1 MTTGVRRRLGV
12 EERRQQLIGVAL
24 ELFSRRSPDEVSIDE
39 IASAAG
45 ISRPL
50 VYHYFPGKLSL
61 YEAALKRASDDL
73 AARFVEPHEGPLGA
87 RLLRVMRRFFDFV
100 DEHGP
105 GFSALMRGGPAVGSS
120 TTNALIDSVRQA
132 AYVQILSHLG
142 VTDPPARLEL
152 VVRSWISLAE
162 STALIWLDGR
172 RIPRAELE
180 VQLVHDFAALTAVSA
195 AHDAEMAALLRAS
208 PRWPRTAASDGG
220 RRARC
225 PRWPAGPAHGGP
237 YDGLDLLRL
246 GGHGQIGV
254 AARFQ
259 FRHRS
264 PGRGRGGGEVHDG
277 QRGHGGRA
285 RTRRHSSK
293 PLMSGRPTS
302 TRATSG
308 RVPSRS
314 RTSSST
320 SASPPLATGTTWW
333 PARASTAP
341 MAYRLAAT
349 SSTTSTVVP
358 EVCCVPLPYIS
369 TAPRAYVGGQTAGR
383 GLRHPT

>member
-61 YEAALKRASDDL
+61 YEAALQRAADDL

-87 RLLRVMRRFFDFV
+87 RLHRVMSRYFDFV

-120 TTNALIDSVRQA
+120 TTNALVDSVRQA

-172 RIPRAELE
+172 RIPREELE
-180 VQLVHDFAALTAVSA
+180 SQLVHDFAALASVSA
-195 AHDAEMAALLRAS
+195 AYDTEMGALLRRIFKEEPA
-208 PRWPRTAASDGG
+208 DGPFADLAG
-220 RRARC
+220 R
-225 PRWPAGPAHGGP
+225 
-237 YDGLDLLRL
+237 LL
-246 GGHGQIGV
+246 
-254 AARFQ
+254 
-259 FRHRS
+259 
-264 PGRGRGGGEVHDG
+264 
-277 QRGHGGRA
+277 
-285 RTRRHSSK
+285 T
-293 PLMSGRPTS
+293 
-302 TRATSG
+302 
-308 RVPSRS
+308 
-314 RTSSST
+314 
-320 SASPPLATGTTWW
+320 LAT
-333 PARASTAP
+333 
-341 MAYRLAAT
+341 
-349 SSTTSTVVP
+349 
-358 EVCCVPLPYIS
+358 
-369 TAPRAYVGGQTAGR
+369 
-383 GLRHPT
+383 

>member
-1 MTTGVRRRLGV
+1 MGV

-61 YEAALKRASDDL
+61 YEAALQRASDDL

-87 RLLRVMRRFFDFV
+87 RLLRVMRRYFDFV

-120 TTNALIDSVRQA
+120 TTNALVDSVRQA

-172 RIPRAELE
+172 RIPREELE
-180 VQLVHDFAALTAVSA
+180 PQLVNDFAALAAVSA
-195 AHDAEMAALLRAS
+195 AYDEEMAALLRDIMKDEPA
-208 PRWPRTAASDGG
+208 DG
-220 RRARC
+220 
-225 PRWPAGPAHGGP
+225 PFAH
-237 YDGLDLLRL
+237 L
-246 GGHGQIGV
+246 
-254 AARFQ
+254 
-259 FRHRS
+259 
-264 PGRGRGGGEVHDG
+264 
-277 QRGHGGRA
+277 
-285 RTRRHSSK
+285 
-293 PLMSGRPTS
+293 
-302 TRATSG
+302 
-308 RVPSRS
+308 
-314 RTSSST
+314 
-320 SASPPLATGTTWW
+320 
-333 PARASTAP
+333 
-341 MAYRLAAT
+341 
-349 SSTTSTVVP
+349 
-358 EVCCVPLPYIS
+358 
-369 TAPRAYVGGQTAGR
+369 AGR
-383 GLRHPT
+383 LIALAS